1 MVAKKKFKKADNRN
15 VARRKFMIIL
25 ILFSFLILV
34 YLMLSFLKADII
46 NLSIYKIILL
56 ILAVL
61 FFTSTVVYFLRK

>member
-1 MVAKKKFKKADNRN
+1 MWRRKKIKKVDNRN
-15 VARRKFMIIL
+15 IARRKFMIIL

>member
-1 MVAKKKFKKADNRN
+1 MVAKKKFKKVDNRN
-15 VARRKFMIIL
+15 IARRKFMIIL

>member
-1 MVAKKKFKKADNRN
+1 VAKGKKIKKVDNRDI
-15 VARRKFMIIL
+15 ARRKFMIIL